1 MAIMY
6 GNRYRPV
13 YKNLDSEL
21 TRAEELFFGG
31 EYKKSLDKSVRA
43 LNSIEP
49 GIADK
54 LLNVVKE

>member
-1 MAIMY
+1 MY